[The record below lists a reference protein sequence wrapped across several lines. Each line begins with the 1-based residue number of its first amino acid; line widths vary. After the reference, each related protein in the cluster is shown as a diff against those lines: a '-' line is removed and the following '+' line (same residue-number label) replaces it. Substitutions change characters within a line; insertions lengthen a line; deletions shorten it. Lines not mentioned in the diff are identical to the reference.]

1 MPENLE
7 SFFLLDYPEYELLFT
22 VAEAKDPAVTIVQEL
37 QRKYPS
43 VSSQLIVSETSDE
56 VNPKINNLLDSYQK
70 AKWDLL
76 LISDSNIRVQ
86 PYYLKR
92 LVPDFRENIGIITGV
107 VAGVSP
113 RGLGGFLEASYLNT
127 FFTRWMFITKY
138 LGFPSVVGKSMLFRK
153 QTVERIGGIKT
164 LGGYI
169 AEDYMAGHAMSKL
182 DLRIEL
188 MRSPVEQYI
197 GTYSLKQFWK
207 RHLRWGRIR
216 KSIAPIA
223 FLAEP
228 IFFSSVSGMAGAFAL
243 QKWFDIAFL
252 ETWFVHMIGWATM
265 DLILHCLSDRF
276 SIRALGAWWV
286 REALALPLWGSIL
299 FGHSVDWRGA
309 RYRLL
314 QGGLVE
320 GAVQ

>member
-1 MPENLE
+1 M
-7 SFFLLDYPEYELLFT
+7 DYPEYELLFT
-22 VAEAKDPAVTIVQEL
+22 VGEAEDPAVKIVQEL

-43 VSSQLIVSETSDE
+43 VSSELIVSETSDE
-56 VNPKINNLLDSYQK
+56 VNPKINNLLDSYKK

-86 PYYLKR
+86 PHYLRR
-92 LVPDFRENIGIITGV
+92 LVPDFRGNVGIITGV

-127 FFTRWMFITKY
+127 FFTRWMFVTKH
-138 LGFPSVVGKSMLFRK
+138 LGVPSVVGKSMLFRK
-153 QTVERIGGIKT
+153 QTIERIGGIKT
-164 LGGYI
+164 LGSYI
-169 AEDYMAGHAMSKL
+169 AEDYMAGHAMRKL

-197 GTYSLKQFWK
+197 GIYSLKQFWK

-228 IFFSSVSGMAGAFAL
+228 LFFSSISGVAGAFAL
-243 QKWFDIAFL
+243 GNWFDITFL
-252 ETWFVHMIGWATM
+252 EAWGLHMIAWAIM
-265 DLILHCLSDRF
+265 DLSLHSLSDRF
-276 SIRALGAWWV
+276 SMQALGAWFV

-299 FGHSVDWRGA
+299 FGHTVDWRGA

-320 GAVQ
+320 GAGQ

>member
-1 MPENLE
+1 MSENLE
-7 SFFLLDYPEYELLFT
+7 SFFLLDYPSYELLFS
-22 VAEAKDPAVTIVQEL
+22 VAEVEDPAVTIVQEL
-37 QRKYPS
+37 QRKYPN
-43 VSSQLIVSETSDE
+43 VSSELIVSKFSDE
-56 VNPKINNLLDSYQK
+56 VNPKINNLLDSYKK

-86 PYYLKR
+86 PHYLKR
-92 LVPDFRENIGIITGV
+92 MVPDFSQNVGIITGV

-113 RGLGGFLEASYLNT
+113 RGLGGLLEASYLNT
-127 FFTRWMFITKY
+127 FFTRWMFVTKH

-153 QTVERIGGIKT
+153 QTIERIGGIKT
-164 LGGYI
+164 LGSYI

-182 DLRIEL
+182 DLRVEL
-188 MRSPVEQYI
+188 MRSPVEQHI
-197 GTYSLKQFWK
+197 GTYSLEQFWK

-216 KSIAPIA
+216 KSIAPLA

-228 IFFSSVSGMAGAFAL
+228 FFFSSISGMAGAYAL
-243 QKWFDIAFL
+243 GTWFGIAFF
-252 ETWFVHMIGWATM
+252 EVWAVHMIGWALM
-265 DLILHCLSDRF
+265 DLSLHILSDRF
-276 SIRALGAWWV
+276 SMRALGAWWV

-299 FGHSVDWRGA
+299 FGHTVDWRGA

-320 GAVQ
+320 GDC